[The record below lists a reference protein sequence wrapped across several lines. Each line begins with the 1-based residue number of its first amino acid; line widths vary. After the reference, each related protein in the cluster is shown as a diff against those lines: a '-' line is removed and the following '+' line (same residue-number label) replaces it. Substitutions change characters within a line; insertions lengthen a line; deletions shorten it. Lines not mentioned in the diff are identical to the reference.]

1 MIDIS
6 CHGRKDRTRLT
17 GLLIFFMK
25 GVNIEIKA
33 KTTDLAIARQIL
45 LAAGAVLKG
54 IDRQTDTYFKV
65 SHGRLKLR
73 QGNVENNLIHYFRE
87 DKSGPKK
94 SEVIVCPVASESEE
108 IKNALAT
115 ACGILAEVNKTREIY
130 YIGNAKFHLDEVKN
144 LGKFIEIEIFG
155 YNNQEEL
162 WQDCRKYMQALGIHE
177 GSLISNSYSDMLI
190 SLNSDKTIKNE

>member
-1 MIDIS
+1 
-6 CHGRKDRTRLT
+6 
-17 GLLIFFMK
+17 MK

-33 KTTDLAIARQIL
+33 KTTDLAEARQIL

-54 IDRQTDTYFKV
+54 IDKQTDTYFKV

-94 SEVIVCPVASESEE
+94 SEVIVCPVAFESAE

-115 ACGILAEVNKTREIY
+115 ACGILVEVNKTREIY

-155 YNNQEEL
+155 YKNQEEL
-162 WQDCRKYMQALGIHE
+162 WQDCRKYMQVLGIHE